1 MKKEY
6 KIILNDYILNSK
18 GGADRHE
25 IRGAFGYSYN
35 YHLDYISVYK
45 IENLGVNNGYYYIN
59 SYPHKLEDQDAEAYE
74 IKDYFFQ
81 GVEQYAD
88 ILGKNFL
95 NNSIDT
101 QFKKIRAYF
110 AECDF

>member
-1 MKKEY
+1 MKKYY
-6 KIILNDYILNSK
+6 KNILNNYILECK

-25 IRGAFGYSYN
+25 IRGEFGYSYN

-59 SYPHKLEDQDAEAYE
+59 GYPHKLENQDAEAYE
-74 IKDYFFQ
+74 IKEYFIQ
-81 GVEQYAD
+81 GGEHTAE

-101 QFKKIRAYF
+101 QFRKIRAYF

>member
-1 MKKEY
+1 MKKYY
-6 KIILNDYILNSK
+6 KNILNNYILECK

-25 IRGAFGYSYN
+25 IRGAFGFSYN
-35 YHLDYISVYK
+35 DILEYISVYK
-45 IENLGVNNGYYYIN
+45 IELLGISNGYYYIN
-59 SYPHKLEDQDAEAYE
+59 NHPYKLEDQDAEAYH
-74 IKDYFFQ
+74 IKEYFIES
-81 GVEQYAD
+81 GEHAAE